1 MRSHTAGTSVSRTC
15 WRLDNPFRRNL
26 ATGLVS
32 PLLMV
37 LAWLVAAEPLLAA
50 SRSAAAS
57 GSPLPLVFEEN
68 RGQADPRV
76 KFLARGAGYV
86 LFITAAEAVLADRRT
101 GQAVRVHFRGARP
114 DVEIAGLEPLPGRIH
129 YIRGRNYA
137 EWCTGVA
144 TYARVAYREAYPG
157 IDAIY
162 KTATGSRFEQ
172 EFLVRPDADPAAIRL
187 AFDGVQTVAVDDAGD
202 LVLATAG
209 APVRLGRPAAYQEI
223 DGVRRAVSA
232 AWSTRGAKEA
242 GFRLGPY
249 DRSHALVIDPVITW
263 ATYLGGNGAD
273 QAFAIAVDSA
283 GNSYVTGDTDSTN
296 FPTTDG
302 SRLAVGASQTDVF
315 VTKLNPTGQAL
326 VYSVYIGGS
335 GTDGGRGIALDPSGN
350 AYVAG
355 FTTSTDFPTGAGA
368 FQPRHGGGTADFPLD
383 GFVLKLGP
391 EGTLIYSTYLGGR
404 GDDVALGIA
413 VDATGR
419 AHVVGGTR
427 SPNFPVANAVQP
439 LLGGG
444 GFDLCGIE
452 PCPRNAFVTRLNA
465 QGMVEYSTFL
475 GGASDAVANAM
486 ALDDR
491 GSVYVTGS
499 SGTSFPT
506 TPGSFQPNFA
516 GGSADA
522 FVARIDDNAALGW
535 ATYLGGID
543 IDVGFGI
550 AVDRERRP
558 HVVGSTFSPNFP
570 VTGGDRFA
578 PIDNPVGF
586 MLTLRADGSA
596 IDWSRSTSGRPG
608 TAGEGVFDQA
618 RNAGTAE
625 GVAVDEQGR
634 THLVGSDVV
643 CLSVW
648 DVPATGLGCQ
658 LPDPSG
664 VCCGVGVALETRDAS
679 GERLSFITF
688 GGDGADGAKDIGR
701 AIAASGSSLW
711 VTGVTYANPFFPASP
726 GTIQS
731 TAPGGVSD
739 AFVVRLEDS
748 VAAPAGSSA
757 EGGGSSGSSKNCLI
771 ATAAFGSPL
780 AWEVATLRRFRDRAL
795 LTNAPG
801 RLLVRGYYRLSPP
814 LARAVASQPLLAAG
828 VRALLGPVAFGADCA
843 MDRPAVAT
851 AFAGGGL
858 AAMVGLAVIRGKRA
872 RRIRAAAVICLL
884 LAGALL
890 VVVFALSPRRTVS
903 PAQVATAPVGR
914 IVTAQ
919 RPLAAPGTPV
929 APGRSQTAQTA
940 LDFANL
946 VRGKVSV
953 TPLNPFASRG
963 ERRFAV
969 TSELIEGILSADGFV
984 VTDPRRARVL
994 GIEAGDTII
1003 RINGYPPTGLVAA
1016 ITTLQRD
1023 PDRAAVVLEID
1034 RGGTRLVQSHRVR

>member
-1 MRSHTAGTSVSRTC
+1 MKTLRVGLVRVRFIMRSHLASTSVSSPAC
-15 WRLDNPFRRNL
+15 WRMDNPFRGNL
-26 ATGLVS
+26 AAGVVS
-32 PLLMV
+32 LLLMC
-37 LAWLVAAEPLLAA
+37 LAWLVAAEPLIAA
-50 SRSAAAS
+50 PRSSAAS

-101 GQAVRVHFRGARP
+101 GQAVRVHLRGARP
-114 DVEIAGLEPLPGRIH
+114 DAEVAGLEPLPGRIH
-129 YIRGRNYA
+129 YIRGRDHA
-137 EWCTGVA
+137 EWRTGVA

-162 KTATGSRFEQ
+162 KATGSRFEQ

-187 AFDGVQTVAVDDAGD
+187 AFEGVQKVAVDDAGD

-223 DGVRRAVSA
+223 DGVRRAISA
-232 AWSTRGAKEA
+232 AWSTRGSKEA

-355 FTTSTDFPTGAGA
+355 FTASTDFPTTAGA
-368 FQPRHGGGTADFPLD
+368 FQRRHGGGSSDFPLD
-383 GFVLKLGP
+383 AFVLKLGP

-404 GDDVALGIA
+404 DDDVALGIA
-413 VDATGR
+413 VDAIGR
-419 AHVVGGTR
+419 AHVVGGTH
-427 SPNFPVANAVQP
+427 SPNFPVANALQP

-444 GFDLCGIE
+444 GFELCGIE

-465 QGMVEYSTFL
+465 QGIVEYSTFL
-475 GGASDAVANAM
+475 GGASDAVAYAI

-491 GSVYVTGS
+491 SSVYVTGS
-499 SGTSFPT
+499 TGGSFPT
-506 TPGSFQPNFA
+506 TPGSFQPNFG

-522 FVARIDDNAALGW
+522 FAARIDENAALGW

-558 HVVGSTFSPNFP
+558 HVVGSTSSTNFP
-570 VTGGDRFA
+570 VTDGDRFT
-578 PIDNPVGF
+578 PLDLPKGF
-586 MLTLRADGSA
+586 MLRLRADGTT
-596 IDWSRSTSGRPG
+596 IDWSRSSDMRG
-608 TAGEGVFDQA
+608 TP
-618 RNAGTAE
+618 E

-634 THLVGSDVV
+634 THLVGSEP
-643 CLSVW
+643 CFSVW
-648 DVPATGLGCQ
+648 DYGIACR
-658 LPDPSG
+658 PDPSG
-664 VCCGVGVALETRDAS
+664 PFCCNVDVAVETRGAN
-679 GERLSFITF
+679 GERLSFMTF
-688 GGDGADGAKDIGR
+688 GGTGSSKNMGR

-711 VTGVTYANPFFPASP
+711 VTGVTYADDFPATP
-726 GTIQS
+726 GTLQP

-739 AFVVRLEDS
+739 AFVVRLEDP
-748 VAAPAGSSA
+748 VAANGGSSA
-757 EGGGSSGSSKNCLI
+757 GGGNSADGNGSGGKCLI
-771 ATAAFGSPL
+771 ATAAFGSPF
-780 AWEVATLRRFRDRAL
+780 AREVTTLRRFRDRAL
-795 LTNAPG
+795 LTHAPG
-801 RLLVRGYYRLSPP
+801 RLLVRAYYRLSPP
-814 LARAVASQPLLAAG
+814 LARATAREPLLAAG
-828 VRALLGPVAFGADCA
+828 VRALLGPVAFGADFA

-851 AFAGGGL
+851 ALAGVGL
-858 AAMVGLAVIRGKRA
+858 AVMVGLAVTRGKNA

-884 LAGALL
+884 LGGVLL
-890 VVVFALSPRRTVS
+890 VVVFALSPRRTIAPS
-903 PAQVATAPVGR
+903 QVATAAVDR
-914 IVTAQ
+914 SVKAQ
-919 RPLAAPGTPV
+919 RAPLAPGAPA
-929 APGRSQTAQTA
+929 APGRSQTAQAA
-940 LDFANL
+940 LDFTNL
-946 VRGKVSV
+946 AGGRVSV
-953 TPLNPFASRG
+953 TPLNPFAPRG

-984 VTDPRRARVL
+984 VTDPRRARAL

-1003 RINGYPPTGLVAA
+1003 RINGYPPTGLVTA
-1016 ITTLQRD
+1016 ISTLQRD

>member
-1 MRSHTAGTSVSRTC
+1 VS
-15 WRLDNPFRRNL
+15 
-26 ATGLVS
+26 S
-32 PLLMV
+32 
-37 LAWLVAAEPLLAA
+37 
-50 SRSAAAS
+50 
-57 GSPLPLVFEEN
+57 SPLPLVFEEN

-76 KFLARGAGYV
+76 KFLARGAGYT

-101 GQAVRVHFRGARP
+101 GQAVRVRLRGARP
-114 DVEIAGLEPLPGRIH
+114 DVQVAGLERLPGRIH
-129 YIRGRNYA
+129 YIRGREHA
-137 EWCTGVA
+137 EWRTGVA

-172 EFLVRPDADPAAIRL
+172 EFRVRPHAEPAAIRL
-187 AFDGVQTVAVDDAGD
+187 AFDGVHKVAVDDAGD
-202 LVLATAG
+202 LVLATEG
-209 APVRLGRPAAYQEI
+209 PPVRLGRPIAYQEI

-232 AWSTRGAKEA
+232 AWSARGSKEA

-249 DRSHALVIDPVITW
+249 DRSHALVIDPVFETW
-263 ATYLGGNGAD
+263 ATYLGGNAAD

-302 SRLAVGASQTDVF
+302 SRLAAGVSQTDVF

-335 GTDGGRGIALDPSGN
+335 GTDGGRGIAVDTSGS

-355 FTTSTDFPTGAGA
+355 FTTSTNFPTTAGA
-368 FQPRHGGGTADFPLD
+368 FQPRHDGGSSGFPLD
-383 GFVLKLGP
+383 AFVLKLGP
-391 EGTLIYSTYLGGR
+391 EGTLVYSTYLGGR
-404 GDDVALGIA
+404 NDDVALGIA

-444 GFDLCGIE
+444 GFDLCVA

-475 GGASDAVANAM
+475 GGASDAVANAI

-491 GSVYVTGS
+491 GSVHLTGS
-499 SGTSFPT
+499 TGASFPT
-506 TPGSFQPNFA
+506 TPGSFQPNFG

-522 FVARIDDNAALGW
+522 FAARIEENAALGW

-570 VTGGDRFA
+570 VTGADRFA

-608 TAGEGVFDQA
+608 SPGEGVFDES

-643 CLSVW
+643 CVSVW
-648 DVPATGLGCQ
+648 DYGKSCL
-658 LPDPSG
+658 LPDPTG
-664 VCCGVGVALETRDAS
+664 LCCDVDVAVETRDTS

-688 GGDGADGAKDIGR
+688 GGAGTTNARDIGR
-701 AIAASGSSLW
+701 AIAARGSSVW
-711 VTGVTYANPFFPASP
+711 VTGVTYADDFPVTRGAV
-726 GTIQS
+726 QQ

-739 AFVVRLEDS
+739 TFVLRLEDPVEANGDS
-748 VAAPAGSSA
+748 AAGGESSTEA
-757 EGGGSSGSSKNCLI
+757 KGSSKNCVI

-780 AWEVATLRRFRDRAL
+780 AWEVTTLRRFRDRAL
-795 LTNAPG
+795 LTHAPG
-801 RLLVRGYYRLSPP
+801 RLVVRAYYRLSPP
-814 LARAVASQPLLAAG
+814 LARVVASQPLLAAG
-828 VRALLGPVAFGADCA
+828 VRALLRPVAVGADFA

-851 AFAGGGL
+851 ALAGAGL
-858 AAMVGLAVIRGKRA
+858 AAMVGLAVVRGKKVK
-872 RRIRAAAVICLL
+872 RIRAAAVICVLVGGVLL
-884 LAGALL
+884 I
-890 VVVFALSPRRTVS
+890 VVFALSPRRPIS
-903 PAQVATAPVGR
+903 PSLIDTAPPGR
-914 IVTAQ
+914 SVKAQ
-919 RPLAAPGTPV
+919 RAPGPPGMLA
-929 APGRSQTAQTA
+929 APGRSQTAQEA
-940 LDFANL
+940 LDFTNL
-946 VRGKVSV
+946 VRGRVSV
-953 TPLNPFASRG
+953 TPLNPFASRS

-984 VTDPRRARVL
+984 VTDPRRAGAL
-994 GIEAGDTII
+994 GIEAGDTIV
-1003 RINGYPPTGLVAA
+1003 RVNGYPPTGVVAA
-1016 ITTLQRD
+1016 ITMLQRD

-1034 RGGTRLVQSHRVR
+1034 RGGTRLVKSHRVR